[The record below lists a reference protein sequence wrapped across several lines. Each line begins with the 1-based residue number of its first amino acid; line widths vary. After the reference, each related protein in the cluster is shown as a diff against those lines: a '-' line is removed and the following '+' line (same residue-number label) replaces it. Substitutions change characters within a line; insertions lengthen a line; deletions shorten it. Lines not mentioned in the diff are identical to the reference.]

1 MRIVHVAPRLTGTAA
16 DFTPALRELAL
27 AQAKSSSGKVQLVAA
42 ASVARQARIDDL
54 ELRTLP
60 ADRPRWLGRS
70 HALRQYLA
78 DFPAEIV
85 HAHCPGQRG
94 LHYAHLAAQ
103 RHGAPL
109 VVSASLALGLG
120 ARERLRLRCAFDRFL
135 VHPQALEQ
143 AAGWHAT
150 SAEEADAI
158 RACGFRQPIC
168 IAPPGVAAPTAAQL
182 DVARTWWQRAHP
194 VLASRP
200 VALCTAPLSR
210 RSRLRELIDL
220 WSAANTGDWLLL
232 LVGPTHGESPES
244 LTAHAARRGAANR
257 VLVALPGELPPH
269 AVAHLF
275 LGTSRTDTDLG
286 NVATALAAGLP
297 ALVAADAPWSRLTE
311 DHVGWCVPWKDFPA
325 TLRIALTLGPNGL
338 AGFGR
343 NARELA
349 AREFT
354 WARAAARLLDFYRNL
369 RS

>member
-1 MRIVHVAPRLTGTAA
+1 MRIVHVAPRLTGPAA
-16 DFTPALRELAL
+16 DFAPAQRELAL
-27 AQAKSSSGKVQLVAA
+27 AQAKASSGKVQLVAA
-42 ASVARQARIDDL
+42 ASEARQFRIDDL

-60 ADRPRWLGRS
+60 AARPGVFGRS
-70 HALRQYLA
+70 RALRQHLA
-78 DFPAEIV
+78 NCPAEIV

-103 RHGAPL
+103 QHGAPL

-120 ARERLRLRCAFDRFL
+120 SRERLRLRCLFDRFL
-135 VHPQALEQ
+135 VHPQALEH

-158 RACGFRQPIC
+158 HACGFRQPIC
-168 IAPPGVAAPTAAQL
+168 IAPPGVDVPTSAALDAAR
-182 DVARTWWQRAHP
+182 AWWHRTNP
-194 VLASRP
+194 GLASRP

-220 WSAANTGDWLLL
+220 WGAANTGDWLLL
-232 LVGPTHGESPES
+232 VVGPAAGETPES
-244 LTAHAARRGAANR
+244 LAAHATRRGAADR
-257 VLVALPGELPPH
+257 VLVALPGEAPPH
-269 AVAHLF
+269 AAAHLF
-275 LGTSRTDTDLG
+275 LSTGRSDTDLA
-286 NVATALAAGLP
+286 NVAAALAAGLP
-297 ALVAADAPWSRLTE
+297 ALVAADAPWSRLTD
-311 DHVGWCVPWKDFPA
+311 DHAGWCVPWKEFAP

-354 WARAAARLLDFYRNL
+354 WARTAERLLDFYRNL

>member
-1 MRIVHVAPRLTGTAA
+1 MRIVHVAPRLTGSAA
-16 DFTPALRELAL
+16 DFAPAIRALAL
-27 AQAKSSSGKVQLVAA
+27 AQAKSSSGRVQVVAA
-42 ASVARQARIDDL
+42 AAEARQTRIGDL

-70 HALRQYLA
+70 RALRQHLA
-78 DFPAEIV
+78 NCPFELV

-94 LHYAHLAAQ
+94 LHYAYLAAQ

-109 VVSASLALGLG
+109 VVSPALAFGLG
-120 ARERLRLRCAFDRFL
+120 SRERLRLRCAFDRFL
-135 VHPQALEQ
+135 VHPQAFEH

-168 IAPPGVAAPTAAQL
+168 IAPPGADVPTSAALDAAR
-182 DVARTWWQRAHP
+182 AWWHRAHP

-220 WSAANTGDWLLL
+220 WGAANTGDWLLL
-232 LVGPTHGESPES
+232 IVGPSCGESPAA
-244 LTAHAARRGAANR
+244 LAAHAAHRGVADR
-257 VLVALPGELPPH
+257 VLVSLPGELPPH
-269 AVAHLF
+269 AAAHLF
-275 LGTSRTDTDLG
+275 LGTSRSDTDLT
-286 NVATALAAGLP
+286 NVASALAAGLP

-311 DHVGWCVPWKDFPA
+311 DHAGWCVPWKEFAPA
-325 TLRIALTLGPNGL
+325 LRIALTLGPNGL

-349 AREFT
+349 TREFT
-354 WARAAARLLDFYRNL
+354 WAHTAERLLAFYRNL